1 MGDHDGVAAG
11 ERELD
16 RHHGVLAFIW
26 GQPMV
31 TLAAMIGGAR
41 DLGIEACEL
50 WIFDQGLQVNQRL
63 LTGNHEVVYAFAWF
77 DLGRD
82 GAVDIELPAG
92 PFMGTVLDAW
102 HRPIVDLGRAGPD
115 RGRGGR
121 YRIVPPG
128 ATAQP
133 VEGIEVR
140 QSATHRGLVFLRA
153 IPRSEAE
160 RSDAVDRMS
169 RVRVSAAGDVS
180 TQARPCHVLGHQAYD
195 GLPARGVHFFEQLAG
210 ALAGEPLEE
219 RDREVV
225 GMLQAIGVGPSSP
238 FAPAADLTG
247 RLDQAEREG
256 REMLRAL
263 AEGDRHPYRYPY
275 PGRQWRTFAT
285 MTHWSGDDGDI
296 TQIDERAVLYFQGF
310 GASRALDPGRP
321 RHARPGAAY
330 FVARRDALARP
341 LSGSHCYRLRVPLP
355 VPAADYW
362 SITLYDSDTRHFVV
376 TDQARPSIASFR
388 DSIDT
393 ENGIAEIFIGP
404 EPRTSGNGIETPPD
418 QQVFAM
424 FRWFGPT
431 DAFYDGTWQLP
442 DFERVE

>member
-1 MGDHDGVAAG
+1 MGDREDLADAEGALDGH
-11 ERELD
+11 R
-16 RHHGVLAFIW
+16 GVLAFIW

-31 TLAAMIGGAR
+31 TLAAMVGGAR
-41 DLGIEACEL
+41 ALGIGACEL
-50 WIFDQGLQVNQRL
+50 WIFDQGLQVNQAL

-82 GAVDIELPAG
+82 GAMDIELPPG

-102 HRPIVDLGRAGPD
+102 HRPIVDLGRGGPD
-115 RGRGGR
+115 RGLGGR

-128 ATAQP
+128 AATQP

-140 QSATHRGLVFLRA
+140 QSATYRGLVFLRA

-160 RSDAVDRMS
+160 RSEAVDQMS
-169 RVRVSAAGDVS
+169 RVRVMAAGDVS
-180 TQARPCHVLGHQAYD
+180 TQARPCHVFGHQAYD

-210 ALAGEPLEE
+210 ALAGEPVEE

-225 GMLQAIGVGPSSP
+225 GMLRSIGLGPSTP
-238 FAPAADLTG
+238 FAPSADLAT
-247 RLDQAEREG
+247 RLEQSELEG
-256 REMLRAL
+256 RKMLRGL
-263 AEGDRHPYRYPY
+263 VEGDRHPYRYPY
-275 PGRQWRTFAT
+275 LGRQWRTFAT

-296 TQIDERAVLYFQGF
+296 TQIDERAALYFQGF

-321 RHARPGAAY
+321 RNARPGAAY
-330 FVARRDALARP
+330 LVTRRDASARP
-341 LSGSHCYRLRVPLP
+341 LTGSHSYRLRIPLP
-355 VPAADYW
+355 VPAGDYW

-388 DSIDT
+388 DAIDT
-393 ENGIAEIFIGP
+393 VNGVAELFVGP
-404 EPRTSGNGIETPPD
+404 EPRSSGNWIQTPPD
-418 QQVFAM
+418 HPIFAM

-431 DAFYDGTWQLP
+431 HAFYDGNWQLP